1 LNTDGTLD
9 GTFESNSG
17 TGFDYFVYALAIQ
30 SNGKII
36 VGGAFTTYDSVAAEY
51 IARLN
56 TDGTIDTSFDS
67 DPGFDTVVRALSIQS
82 SGQIIVGGDFG
93 TYDGNISDQIAR
105 LNSDGTFD
113 KDFSNIE
120 ADEEVNIV
128 KIQPADD
135 FILLGGG
142 FSTYDGNSSYYIVR
156 LDTLGKYDTTF
167 VTGDGFNGVVNS
179 IDLDPSNNIYLGGN
193 FTQYDGITQSRI
205 VKLGT
210 NGAIDGTFES
220 NSGTGFDRE
229 VYSVVY
235 TPSTGLIYVGG
246 NFTEYNGSSSNKII
260 SLNTDGTIYT
270 SLNVGTGCNGDV
282 RAIAVPG
289 DANVIIGGDFTDYD
303 GNSYNRIVKLQYST
317 GAVDTSFV
325 VGSGFDGVVKTIE
338 VQQDD
343 KILVGGDFTSYN
355 GRKCN
360 GIVRLESTGE
370 VDLTFNSG
378 FGFDGS
384 VNSIKIQSDDQILV
398 GGDFTSYNNV
408 PKSHFVRL
416 NIDGSIDKTY
426 GVISGFKG
434 GKSSTVKSID
444 VQFSNDNCV
453 VGGSFNFFNDN
464 EDVFSNVVRLNAHG
478 GTVQTTTSGSG
489 TGFSPNLS
497 IKGGVVTVNYILN
510 YGYGYLPTDTIT
522 VGGGDLGGTPGTD
535 DVVLTVDSSIV
546 YTASDKVIWGGKVWE
561 NINGNLGSATAS
573 DIFTLDQTEWTG
585 VAFNDTDYNVS
596 NSSISYDID
605 NDKIISRKDKSGNE
619 VTTTFD
625 NIQQF
630 FQTITGSKPYNV
642 LPSITTGAA
651 PVSVF
656 VKESYAYVI
665 SDKLQIFD
673 ISNLQSITLTGQVTL
688 VSGGEYGLFV
698 QGDYAYITS
707 QAAGSLDVYDVS
719 DPTTPTYVSQLTGLS
734 TPYEVFVKGDYA
746 YIANYGGSS
755 IAIVNV
761 SDVNSLTLES
771 TTAVGTQPTSVF
783 VDGNYAYVTVSAS
796 DTLEILDVTTP
807 SSPIPVG
814 TVTTDTTPFSVAVRG
829 KYAYVTT
836 TGSDI
841 LNVIDVTDVTA
852 PVVVSKIGIGA
863 NSLKIYVQG
872 NFAYVINEGDNVLQ
886 IIDIS
891 NPLKPIIINDIA
903 TENNPYNVFVSGY
916 IAYVVNNGD
925 DSLQVIDLSNNIYNP
940 IKSFQWGNYNAPNE
954 LGVGENK
961 VINSLFDC
969 INFRGKTLT
978 SNNLTQMSLV
988 HSNNFESG
996 SMLSSNTLREGSNVS
1011 YNELSENSII
1021 NSNNL
1026 SQTSSIKSNIINNG
1040 GINLNDLK
1048 QNSNI
1053 LVNIV
1058 NNESNIVENELDNGS
1073 IKSNLLKDNSNID
1086 SNTLSKESSIYSNV
1100 VYNNSEL
1107 SYNSIDKKS
1116 DIKNNYL
1123 KNRSS
1128 IVDNKLSLSTFNFS
1142 FMGYLYGRTISQ
1154 IEAKNSNVT
1163 FNINFATD
1171 IYLDTSKTIFK
1182 NNTGDIRLKYHDD
1195 FDSLIVTNITD

>member
-1 LNTDGTLD
+1 MKKISLTLGTSSTANVLTNSYTASNLSLRQTPGTTNFELVDSGMQNIDLQTIKNEIKNQTLVPGAFYLITDADYNLYGGTNVLVKAVGNNKISSEGEGIFYTPKYDQDKEGFGIWTDKVTNATVTTSPGNPIDFSILDTTFNFGDKFNGAVYAFAKQSDGKIIVGGQFSTYDNIPAEYIARLNTDGTLDTTFSANITNGFDYFVNALAIQSDGKIIVGGQFSTYDNIPAEYIARLNTDGTLDTTFSANITNGFDYFVNALAIQSDGKIIVGGQFSTYDNIPAEYIARLNTDGTLDTTFSANITNGFNNGVTSLAIQSNGKIIAGGFFTTYDNIPADYIARLNTDGTLD

-596 NSSISYDID
+596 NS
-605 NDKIISRKDKSGNE
+605 
-619 VTTTFD
+619 
-625 NIQQF
+625 
-630 FQTITGSKPYNV
+630 
-642 LPSITTGAA
+642 
-651 PVSVF
+651 
-656 VKESYAYVI
+656 
-665 SDKLQIFD
+665 
-673 ISNLQSITLTGQVTL
+673 
-688 VSGGEYGLFV
+688 
-698 QGDYAYITS
+698 
-707 QAAGSLDVYDVS
+707 
-719 DPTTPTYVSQLTGLS
+719 
-734 TPYEVFVKGDYA
+734 
-746 YIANYGGSS
+746 
-755 IAIVNV
+755 
-761 SDVNSLTLES
+761 
-771 TTAVGTQPTSVF
+771 
-783 VDGNYAYVTVSAS
+783 
-796 DTLEILDVTTP
+796 
-807 SSPIPVG
+807 
-814 TVTTDTTPFSVAVRG
+814 
-829 KYAYVTT
+829 
-836 TGSDI
+836 
-841 LNVIDVTDVTA
+841 
-852 PVVVSKIGIGA
+852 
-863 NSLKIYVQG
+863 
-872 NFAYVINEGDNVLQ
+872 
-886 IIDIS
+886 
-891 NPLKPIIINDIA
+891 
-903 TENNPYNVFVSGY
+903 
-916 IAYVVNNGD
+916 
-925 DSLQVIDLSNNIYNP
+925 
-940 IKSFQWGNYNAPNE
+940 
-954 LGVGENK
+954 
-961 VINSLFDC
+961 
-969 INFRGKTLT
+969 
-978 SNNLTQMSLV
+978 
-988 HSNNFESG
+988 
-996 SMLSSNTLREGSNVS
+996 
-1011 YNELSENSII
+1011 
-1021 NSNNL
+1021 
-1026 SQTSSIKSNIINNG
+1026 
-1040 GINLNDLK
+1040 
-1048 QNSNI
+1048 
-1053 LVNIV
+1053 
-1058 NNESNIVENELDNGS
+1058 
-1073 IKSNLLKDNSNID
+1073 
-1086 SNTLSKESSIYSNV
+1086 
-1100 VYNNSEL
+1100 
-1107 SYNSIDKKS
+1107 
-1116 DIKNNYL
+1116 
-1123 KNRSS
+1123 
-1128 IVDNKLSLSTFNFS
+1128 
-1142 FMGYLYGRTISQ
+1142 
-1154 IEAKNSNVT
+1154 
-1163 FNINFATD
+1163 
-1171 IYLDTSKTIFK
+1171 
-1182 NNTGDIRLKYHDD
+1182 
-1195 FDSLIVTNITD
+1195 